1 MSSNS
6 RAMESPAFIDH
17 SSRKAMGFPY
27 QNDRCLNHPEALA
40 LSSISSR
47 PGDGRRMLVI
57 SDNSRWV
64 AELASWP
71 STAKLATCILP
82 YDGCG
87 LGEWDNEYAECAYPS
102 HHWTTGGPSDIRI
115 STDLGAPSG
124 IPRTKV
130 SLRPGKG
137 KQNRNTTYKWG
148 ILGCVEAAIYMYV
161 CMYVCMY
168 VLYVCMCMYV
178 CVCMY
183 VYIYICIQY
192 TPLSVDK
199 WLVLCAPG
207 NFIYFWLFRDLS
219 NRTYSSTTRP
229 ANSSKSHIT
238 SYNVIWSAS
247 GCNWQRCNSNQLG
260 QSWLTLWF
268 WSSFMGLNHCNHS
281 SLKFWQAWGAWGV
294 H

>member
-1 MSSNS
+1 MVVGWENGTTSTPSALTQATTEPLGDRLTYES
-6 RAMESPAFIDH
+6 RQIWVLQAGFQEPRFPWGLEKENRTGTPPTNEESWVVLKPPFIC
-17 SSRKAMGFPY
+17 M
-27 QNDRCLNHPEALA
+27 C
-40 LSSISSR
+40 
-47 PGDGRRMLVI
+47 
-57 SDNSRWV
+57 
-64 AELASWP
+64 
-71 STAKLATCILP
+71 
-82 YDGCG
+82 
-87 LGEWDNEYAECAYPS
+87 
-102 HHWTTGGPSDIRI
+102 
-115 STDLGAPSG
+115 
-124 IPRTKV
+124 
-130 SLRPGKG
+130 
-137 KQNRNTTYKWG
+137 
-148 ILGCVEAAIYMYV
+148 V

-168 VLYVCMCMYV
+168 VCI
-178 CVCMY
+178 
-183 VYIYICIQY
+183 YIYICIQY